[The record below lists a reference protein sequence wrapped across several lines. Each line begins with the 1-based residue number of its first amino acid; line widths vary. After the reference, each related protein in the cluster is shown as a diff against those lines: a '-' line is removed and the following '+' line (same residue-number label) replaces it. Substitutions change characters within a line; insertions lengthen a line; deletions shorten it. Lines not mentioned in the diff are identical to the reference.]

1 MTLTVQ
7 FTLEL
12 IRMLAGIKASA
23 RGLGY
28 FQEGAG
34 RSGQP
39 SRKRGTTIFPLLF
52 MLPST
57 RG

>member
-12 IRMLAGIKASA
+12 IRTLAGIKASA

-34 RSGQP
+34 RREQP
-39 SRKRGTTIFPLLF
+39 SRKRGATIFRLRF